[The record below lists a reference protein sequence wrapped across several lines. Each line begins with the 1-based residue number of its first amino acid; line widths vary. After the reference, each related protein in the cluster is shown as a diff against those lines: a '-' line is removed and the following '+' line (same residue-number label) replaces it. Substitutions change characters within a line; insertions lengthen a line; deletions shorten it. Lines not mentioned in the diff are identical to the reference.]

1 MSVVKEGL
9 FLIIITLALGILF
22 CFIFRIFGILLI
34 VLALFFTY
42 FFRDPAR
49 EISKGPDEV
58 LSPCDGTVIEVTE
71 DEDFKI
77 VRVFLSVF
85 SVHLQRSPVE
95 GVVENVEYN
104 PGKFLPAMDPKAQQL
119 NENNIITIDSPR
131 GRFKVKQIAGI
142 LARRVVSW
150 VKPKDVLEKGQKI
163 GFIKFGSQV
172 DLFAPKNVELKVI
185 LGDKVFGG
193 KTVLGKF
200 KNG

>member
-9 FLIIITLALGILF
+9 FLIIIPLVLGFFFLFIIKELGI
-22 CFIFRIFGILLI
+22 ILI
-34 VLALFFTY
+34 ILALFFAY

-49 EISKGPDEV
+49 EIVKSRDEI
-58 LSPCDGTVIEVTE
+58 LSPCDGTVMEVTE
-71 DEDFKI
+71 DDNFKI

-95 GVVENVEYN
+95 GSVADVQYN
-104 PGKFLPAMDPKAQQL
+104 PGKFLPAMDPKAHEL
-119 NENNIITIDSPR
+119 NENNIITIDSPK

-150 VKPKDVLEKGQKI
+150 VKPKDNLAQGQKI

-172 DLFAPKNVELKVI
+172 DLFTPKNVNLNVKV
-185 LGDKVFGG
+185 GDKVFGG
-193 KTVLGKF
+193 KTVFGKF
-200 KNG
+200 KND